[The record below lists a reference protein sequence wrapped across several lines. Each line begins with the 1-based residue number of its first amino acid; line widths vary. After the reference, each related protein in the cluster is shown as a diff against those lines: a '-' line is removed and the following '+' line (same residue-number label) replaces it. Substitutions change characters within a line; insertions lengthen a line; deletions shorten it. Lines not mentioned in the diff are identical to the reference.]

1 MKKFYKLLKTKIT
14 AFPYDNRDLSSYSF
28 VSAQV
33 FHNVSDSSL
42 RNAFKGESTLYS
54 KLLFDLEDP
63 RTVLKTICISLVA
76 LLGKQGCLKRLIDFL
91 TDTDFSH
98 DFTIFSQSN
107 F

>member
-1 MKKFYKLLKTKIT
+1 MKRFYKLLKTKIT

-54 KLLFDLEDP
+54 KILFDLEDP

>member
-1 MKKFYKLLKTKIT
+1 MIIEISPAIALSQLK
-14 AFPYDNRDLSSYSF
+14 SF
-28 VSAQV
+28 AMFLTVASETP
-33 FHNVSDSSL
+33 L
-42 RNAFKGESTLYS
+42 KEKSTLYS
-54 KLLFDLEDP
+54 KILFDLEDP